1 MRTFFK
7 NGVMSLVVIAMTSWT
22 LLSCNNETSPQIQKP
37 TENHQWMKSI
47 NYAMDASE
55 QGKLGVVKLL
65 GYEYGGKVE
74 SAVQADNLCHELTN
88 DNAEVAVSHREDN
101 KAVEMISWAKIR
113 ELDPKFAK
121 ENSPEALRE
130 MIEVGKTDII
140 RMKWLVGDVEVN
152 TIALANDQAGI
163 FYDPVGT
170 FLVADKVSEERHFVS
185 RKI

>member
-1 MRTFFK
+1 MRTLFK
-7 NGVMSLVVIAMTSWT
+7 SGVLLLVAITSWN
-22 LLSCNNETSPQIQKP
+22 LISCSKRSSSNLTKSTEVYSWQKYVD
-37 TENHQWMKSI
+37 
-47 NYAMDASE
+47 YAMDASE

-88 DNAEVAVSHREDN
+88 DNAEVAISHREDN
-101 KAVEMISWAKIR
+101 KAVEMISWAKVR

-121 ENSPEALRE
+121 ENSPKVLRE

-140 RMKWLVGDVEVN
+140 RMKWLVGDQEVN
-152 TIALANDQAGI
+152 TTALANDKAGI

-170 FLVADKVSEERHFVS
+170 FLVAERISVEKH
-185 RKI
+185 